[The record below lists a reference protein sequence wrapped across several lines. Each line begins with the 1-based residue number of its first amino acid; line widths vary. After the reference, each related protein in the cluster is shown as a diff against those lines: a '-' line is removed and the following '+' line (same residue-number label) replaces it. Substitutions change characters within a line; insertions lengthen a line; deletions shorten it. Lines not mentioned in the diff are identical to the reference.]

1 MRKIRCKATHVAR
14 LLSELSRLPGGR
26 ATTESV
32 LARPNL
38 RSPVEPSSMKR
49 QMNET
54 ERRNLMRN
62 MRFCWNYIWRRHVVI
77 PCVRSLLV
85 VWSTL
90 LDFGGSKFRVFVRL
104 WIHDPGRGYCWGN
117 IVRLS
122 ENQAT
127 HDFGVSKPYFFPAR
141 RGGTRPCATTTTT
154 TTTTFDDDT
163 STTSM
168 SMTQFL
174 PINRVRSA
182 AFTN

>member
-1 MRKIRCKATHVAR
+1 MQSNAR
-14 LLSELSRLPGGR
+14 SSALSELSRLPGGR
-26 ATTESV
+26 ATTELYS
-32 LARPNL
+32 RPNL
-38 RSPVEPSSMKR
+38 RSPVEPSLMKR

-127 HDFGVSKPYFFPAR
+127 HDFGVSKPYFFWPA
-141 RGGTRPCATTTTT
+141 GVAPA
-154 TTTTFDDDT
+154 FDNQQLFFEVLT
-163 STTSM
+163 AKNE
-168 SMTQFL
+168 FL
-174 PINRVRSA
+174 VVEKRKSRSA
-182 AFTN
+182 